1 MVALVVLALLAGCGG
16 GSEADTA
23 ESPLD
28 PWRPI
33 VVTLDGLYSAEN
45 VGLVMALKQGY
56 FEDANLGVELR
67 NPIFPRRAIQYVTE
81 RAVDLAIS
89 HQPQVVLAKE
99 NGLDIVA
106 AGSVVPEPTAAMIWL
121 EKSKIGGLADLKG
134 KTIGVYGLSFER
146 GILESVLARAGLTL
160 DDVKVKKVEHET
172 VPDLVSGRIDATF
185 GNSWNV
191 EGAEL
196 EARGLEPVITRVQD
210 LGIPSYDELVVVARS
225 ERLRKDPQL
234 IPDFLSAVARGT
246 EAAIEDPEAAVKAI
260 VEEKENR
267 EEKPNKKGIEAAV
280 EATLPLLSRD
290 GYMDPDQAA
299 GLIDWMHEEGIIER
313 PLPVSELLTNEYVDE
328 ED

>member
-1 MVALVVLALLAGCGG
+1 VA
-16 GSEADTA
+16 
-23 ESPLD
+23 
-28 PWRPI
+28 
-33 VVTLDGLYSAEN
+33 
-45 VGLVMALKQGY
+45 
-56 FEDANLGVELR
+56 
-67 NPIFPRRAIQYVTE
+67 E

-106 AGSVVPEPTAAMIWL
+106 VGSVVPEPTAAMIWL
-121 EKSKIGGLADLKG
+121 KKSKIGGLADLKG

-146 GILESVLARAGLTL
+146 GILQGVLARAGLSL

-210 LGIPSYDELVVVARS
+210 LGIPSYDELVVIARS

-246 EAAIEDPEAAVKAI
+246 EAAIKDPEAAVKVI
-260 VEEKENR
+260 VEERENR
-267 EEKPNKKGIEAAV
+267 EENPNEKGIEAAV

-290 GYMDPDQAA
+290 GYMDPEQAS
-299 GLIDWMHEEGIIER
+299 GLIDWMYDEGMIER
-313 PLPVSELLTNEYVDE
+313 PLPVSELLTNQYVNE
-328 ED
+328 EE